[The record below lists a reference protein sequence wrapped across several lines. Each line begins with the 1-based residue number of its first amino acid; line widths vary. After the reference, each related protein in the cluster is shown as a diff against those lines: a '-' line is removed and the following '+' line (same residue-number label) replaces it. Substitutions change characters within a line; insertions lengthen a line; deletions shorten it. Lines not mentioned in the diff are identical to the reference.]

1 MNPKHKKRKQIKSGG
16 HRRITPLKIV
26 GWGVLAAIVGIA
38 VFLTADLVRSRGGSD
53 QQSAVA
59 PDTTPVT
66 PSAASAAQ
74 PYTGGARL
82 YLPTTEVDLGQVP
95 LMTNVSHS
103 FDLQNVGDAPLVIS
117 EPSVKVLEG
126 C

>member
-1 MNPKHKKRKQIKSGG
+1 VNPKHKKRKQIESGG

-26 GWGVLAAIVGIA
+26 GWGVLAAFVGLA
-38 VFLTADLVRSRGGSD
+38 VFLTVDLVRSRGGGD

-59 PDTTPVT
+59 PATTPVT
-66 PSAASAAQ
+66 TSATGSAEQ
-74 PYTGGARL
+74 YTGGARL
-82 YLPTTEVDLGQVP
+82 YLPATEVDLGQVP

-117 EPSVKVLEG
+117 EPSVKILEG

>member
-1 MNPKHKKRKQIKSGG
+1 MNPKHKKRKQIKRGG
-16 HRRITPLKIV
+16 THRITPLKIV
-26 GWGVLAAIVGIA
+26 GWGVLAAFVGVA
-38 VFLTADLVRSRGGSD
+38 VFLTVDLVHGRGGSD

-59 PDTTPVT
+59 PAATPVT
-66 PSAASAAQ
+66 TSAVSAPQ

-82 YLPTTEVDLGQVP
+82 YLPATEVDLGQVP

-103 FDLQNVGDAPLVIS
+103 FDIQNVGDAPLVIS
-117 EPSVKVLEG
+117 EPTVKVLEG